1 MTETVATPSMS
12 HLERAASNFD
22 SYKNKYRS
30 ISMARSDDG
39 VLEVTLQTNGGPLQ
53 WSLLAHNE
61 LEDAFLQIGR
71 DRDNEV
77 IILTGVGDYF
87 SGPAIK
93 PGEHPNRNTMTP
105 DVYDPIYFE
114 GKHLLPNLLSIEAPI
129 ISAINGPAVRHAEI
143 PLVSDIV
150 LASDDTYFQDTAHFA
165 GGMVPGDGMH
175 IVMPLLMGMT
185 RGRYFLMTGQKV
197 DAAEAKS
204 IGLVNEVLPKG
215 EVLDRARALAQ
226 QLLLQPRLVRRYTR
240 TVLTEDLRARLHGLL
255 GYGLALEGLAR
266 MKG

>member
-1 MTETVATPSMS
+1 MS
-12 HLERAASNFD
+12 HLERAASSFD
-22 SYKNKYRS
+22 SYKEKYQS
-30 ISMARSDDG
+30 ISMVRSDDG
-39 VLEVTLQTNGGPLQ
+39 VLEVTLHTDGGPLQ

-71 DRDNEV
+71 DRDNDV
-77 IILTGVGDYF
+77 IILTGTGDYF

-105 DVYDPIYFE
+105 DIYDPIYFE

-175 IVMPLLMGMT
+175 IVMPLLMGVT

-197 DAAEAKS
+197 TAPEAFS
-204 IGLVNEVLPKG
+204 IGFVNEVLPKG
-215 EVLDRARALAQ
+215 DVLARAHALAR

-240 TVLTEDLRARLHGLL
+240 TALTEDLRARMHGLL

-266 MKG
+266 MKV

>member
-1 MTETVATPSMS
+1 MTDVATQGSMS
-12 HLERAASNFD
+12 HFDRAASSFE
-22 SYKNKYRS
+22 SYKDKYRS
-30 ISMARSDDG
+30 ITMVRSDDG
-39 VLEVTLQTNGGPLQ
+39 ILEVTLHTDGGPLQ

-71 DRDNEV
+71 DRDNDV
-77 IILTGVGDYF
+77 VILTGSGEYF

-105 DVYDPIYFE
+105 DVYDPIYWE
-114 GKHLLPNLLSIEAPI
+114 GKHLLPNLLSIEAPV

-143 PLVSDIV
+143 PLLSDVV
-150 LASDDTYFQDTAHFA
+150 LASEDTYFQDTAHFT

-175 IVMPLLMGMT
+175 IVMPLLMGVT
-185 RGRYFLMTGQKV
+185 RGRYFLLTGQKV
-197 DAAEAKS
+197 GAQEALS
-204 IGLVNEVLPKG
+204 IGIVNEVVPKDELLG
-215 EVLDRARALAQ
+215 RARELAQ
-226 QLLLQPRLVRRYTR
+226 RLLLQPRLVRRYTR
-240 TVLTEDLRARLHGLL
+240 TALTEDLRARMHGLL